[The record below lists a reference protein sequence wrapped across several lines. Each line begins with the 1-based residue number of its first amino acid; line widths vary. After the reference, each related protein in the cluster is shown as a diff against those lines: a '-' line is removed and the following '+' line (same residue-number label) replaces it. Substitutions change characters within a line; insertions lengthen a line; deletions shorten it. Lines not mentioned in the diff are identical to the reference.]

1 MRHQVNCAFVVVLVV
16 PAAVVFLRVTKVPDS
31 VTQMKVTHLN
41 IHSPRIILE
50 PIIQLENSR
59 ESKGLQGQCSF
70 NSVGGSS
77 SKKRKEELEEGGG
90 GVGAGVGGGRRRKRR
105 KGGRIKH
112 LLVVQL
118 PSLVTGNWK

>member
-1 MRHQVNCAFVVVLVV
+1 MYMLGLVLLLLLLFS
-16 PAAVVFLRVTKVPDS
+16 FLKVTKVPDS

-50 PIIQLENSR
+50 PIIQLENKEGKQRVVGTMQFQLS
-59 ESKGLQGQCSF
+59 GWLLQQ
-70 NSVGGSS
+70 
-77 SKKRKEELEEGGG
+77 KEEG
-90 GVGAGVGGGRRRKRR
+90 GVGGGRRR